1 MRYIPVL
8 ILAFMAPSCI
18 GTDFIDEPL
27 RPAAVQADIEERSLS
42 LFIGESQRL
51 NFRILASDGS
61 ETTGTWQWSSRN
73 ETVATVGSD
82 GLVTAINIGQAWV
95 DGIVNTVLRDSVLI
109 TVVADLDAVASVIIE
124 GDATNLQLGESRQ
137 LAATVRN
144 AQGQMLSGIPIEW
157 NSSNPDAITI
167 DNSGLARAAGEGAA
181 EITAVAAGVSSVPFR
196 LEAGSGASVRSG
208 AFSGLNGYNVQGTA
222 TLTQSSSG
230 AMLTFGSDFLSQS
243 GPGLYVYLS
252 PQQNSV
258 AGGVQLGKLSANSG
272 AQSYAIPSAVN
283 LAGFGFVIIYCQ
295 PFGIPFGACALQ

>member
-1 MRYIPVL
+1 MRYLTFL
-8 ILAFMAPSCI
+8 ILAFLVSSCI

-27 RPAAVQADIEERSLS
+27 RPAAAQAAIEERSLS

-61 ETTGTWQWSSRN
+61 ETIGTWQWSSRD

-109 TVVADLDAVASVIIE
+109 TVVADLDAVASVTIE

-137 LAATVRN
+137 LTATVRN

-157 NSSNPDAITI
+157 GSSNPDAITI

-181 EITAVAAGVSSVPFR
+181 EIAAVAAGVSSVPFR
-196 LEAGSGASVRSG
+196 LEVGSGASVRSG

-222 TLTQSSSG
+222 TLTQSSSS
-230 AMLTFGSDFLSQS
+230 AMLAFGSDFLSQS

-258 AGGVQLGKLSANSG
+258 AGGVQLGKLSANAG
-272 AQSYAIPSAVN
+272 AQSYAIPSTLN
-283 LAGFGFVIIYCQ
+283 LADFGFVIIYCQ